1 MWMSKLLLVQKKSLS
16 NQIERRRRSRK
27 PSSVPCHN
35 YVYYCFHSDQLSSLN
50 GQSLYNIYPVK
61 GSKAF
66 TIYIFASCVV
76 IKLAVQPTLF
86 NIWSPNSTDTFI
98 CICQNSNTKA
108 TAGHSANIFVH
119 AFIFVSCA
127 AIKLRVNLTLFFV
140 DGKRFPVWP
149 DWLQLPSLLLAH
161 AQLHSILKY
170 LKSNTE
176 WPDQFWHPSRSH
188 AQPPHSITSKPQY
201 EVFTN

>member
-1 MWMSKLLLVQKKSLS
+1 MDVKIAFSTEEEFVKSNRKKETQQKTFISALSQLCLLLFSQRSTVFVEWSKSLQYLS
-16 NQIERRRRSRK
+16 CKRIKSI
-27 PSSVPCHN
+27 HN
-35 YVYYCFHSDQLSSLN
+35 IHICILCRNEARCATHPLQYMIAQPN
-50 GQSLYNIYPVK
+50 WLY
-61 GSKAF
+61 
-66 TIYIFASCVV
+66 
-76 IKLAVQPTLF
+76 
-86 NIWSPNSTDTFI
+86 
-98 CICQNSNTKA
+98 ICQNTNTKA